1 MPRTTRT
8 ITRAAVIGAVVLL
21 GSAGPL
27 DAVQPTVQTAIHVAT
42 ANGFRGIAERRL
54 ADGSALDTFQ
64 SSDAVIKVVGGQGSS
79 VSFVRDVAS
88 SQVELSITTT
98 RPKTLAD
105 AVAGQRASHSAVA
118 ALIALG
124 MDPTRALAEFGGL
137 DTPDG
142 SISES
147 DRLLVAGSSQH
158 GQPASARLVVSDG
171 RAVSRATVSTRTP
184 YAEQCASVSQVHG
197 LVQGYG
203 CSTYYLVFMNAL
215 DWRFTSKYKFSVQ
228 SVDHALFPLRL
239 RQAAWGIDWAAKNVL
254 TDWDP
259 SATKPIV
266 SCTNMTIGSS
276 GSYAN
281 ISISATVCP
290 DSLGPTALQGA
301 DSGAIWN
308 GAERDNDFE
317 AAIGTQEVHS
327 PPGAAATFTSV
338 EMVTFHCGTSC

>member
-1 MPRTTRT
+1 M
-8 ITRAAVIGAVVLL
+8 
-21 GSAGPL
+21 
-27 DAVQPTVQTAIHVAT
+27 
-42 ANGFRGIAERRL
+42 
-54 ADGSALDTFQ
+54 
-64 SSDAVIKVVGGQGSS
+64 
-79 VSFVRDVAS
+79 
-88 SQVELSITTT
+88 
-98 RPKTLAD
+98 
-105 AVAGQRASHSAVA
+105 
-118 ALIALG
+118 
-124 MDPTRALAEFGGL
+124 
-137 DTPDG
+137 
-142 SISES
+142 
-147 DRLLVAGSSQH
+147 
-158 GQPASARLVVSDG
+158 
-171 RAVSRATVSTRTP
+171 
-184 YAEQCASVSQVHG
+184 SQVHG

-203 CSTYYLVFMNAL
+203 CSTYYLVFMNGL

-239 RQAAWGIDWAAKNVL
+239 RQVAWGIDWAANNVL

-259 SATKPIV
+259 SATKPID
-266 SCTNMTIGSS
+266 SCTNITIGSS
-276 GSYAN
+276 SPYAN